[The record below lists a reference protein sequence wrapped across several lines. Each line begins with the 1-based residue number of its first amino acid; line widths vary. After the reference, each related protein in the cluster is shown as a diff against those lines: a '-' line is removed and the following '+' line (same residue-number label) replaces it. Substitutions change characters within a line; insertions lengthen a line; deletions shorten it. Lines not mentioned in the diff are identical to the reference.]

1 MYRIRSVNVIKSI
14 VIIGLAIILALIAL
28 LILVFIVSPKPTA
41 MLAYRWFE
49 GGVAVKPKNY
59 GEIEAQVQIER
70 DLSYGSAY
78 KKGTLDIIA
87 PKNFIGR
94 LPVIFWVHGGAFLGG
109 DKSDITEYAV
119 QVASKGYIVAN
130 MNYQLAPGAKYP
142 APLHQMNEAYQ
153 FIEKRAEVYSMD
165 MDRLYFAGDSAGAQI
180 VSQFVNVQV
189 EKDYAQL
196 VGIEGIVP
204 PARILGAL
212 LFCGPYDVSKF
223 GGSSDSFLINFLFDR
238 VGWAYIGERKWG
250 NTEKVRQA
258 SMNDHVSADFPPAF
272 ITDGNTGSFEEQ
284 GMELAAKLKR
294 SGVEVVD
301 VFYSKD
307 EAELGH
313 EYQFIM
319 NTPQA
324 HRTYDKLIEFLSA
337 TDSSNESLNENRLQ
351 SLNQ

>member
-1 MYRIRSVNVIKSI
+1 
-14 VIIGLAIILALIAL
+14 
-28 LILVFIVSPKPTA
+28 

-119 QVASKGYIVAN
+119 QVASKGYIVVN

-142 APLHQMNEAYQ
+142 TPLHQMNEAYR
-153 FIEKRAEVYSMD
+153 FIEKQAEVYSMD

-204 PARILGAL
+204 PRQDSGRPFVLRSLRRIEIRGEQRQFPDQFPVRPGWLGVYRGAEM
-212 LFCGPYDVSKF
+212 GKF
-223 GGSSDSFLINFLFDR
+223 RKSAAGFHDR
-238 VGWAYIGERKWG
+238 SYFAG
-250 NTEKVRQA
+250 
-258 SMNDHVSADFPPAF
+258 FPA
-272 ITDGNTGSFEEQ
+272 
-284 GMELAAKLKR
+284 
-294 SGVEVVD
+294 VVHYRWQYWI
-301 VFYSKD
+301 V
-307 EAELGH
+307 
-313 EYQFIM
+313 
-319 NTPQA
+319 
-324 HRTYDKLIEFLSA
+324 
-337 TDSSNESLNENRLQ
+337 
-351 SLNQ
+351 